1 MSLGS
6 GAALGQ
12 ETATQRV
19 PSSTQMDCVPNVHL
33 EGCGL
38 KDRIHFPKEVT
49 LQMVIRATH
58 QLSKLHG
65 TIIEL
70 NTVCFS
76 QKKKKKSQQHYH
88 LIMKE

>member
-38 KDRIHFPKEVT
+38 KDRIHFPKSVF

-58 QLSKLHG
+58 QLTKLHG

-70 NTVCFS
+70 NTVCFR
-76 QKKKKKSQQHYH
+76 QKKKKVNNVT
-88 LIMKE
+88 I